1 MHIMP
6 LNKKKSISIVVPL
19 FNEEKSINSFH
30 KSLIKVLIQ
39 TKLEFEIVY
48 IDDGSTDDTANL
60 INNFKDKR
68 VKLIALSRNFG
79 KEIALSAGVATSKY
93 EAIIMLDGDGQHPVE
108 LIPEF
113 ISQWQSGSDV
123 VIGLRKAS
131 SGRSTLARMNS
142 YLFYKIFNLI
152 SGQKLIPESTDFRL
166 IDREVAEEF
175 NKLSEDHRMT
185 RFLIDW
191 LGFDRSYV
199 HFDAKKREHG
209 EASYSTRKLI
219 NLAFNSMI
227 SSSPKPLYF
236 FAYLGVM
243 ICLLSLFLGIAVI
256 IEQLILSDPLGWKFT
271 GTAMLGIL
279 IIFLVG
285 IVLMSQGI
293 ISVYISR
300 IHNQSKGRPL
310 YVINKRKSV
319 GLSSQKI
326 LKHKS

>member
-1 MHIMP
+1 MHIVS
-6 LNKKKSISIVVPL
+6 LNEKKSISVVVPL
-19 FNEEKSINSFH
+19 FNEEKSIRSFH
-30 KSLIKVLIQ
+30 KSLVEVLSR

-48 IDDGSTDDTANL
+48 VDDGSIDDTANV
-60 INNFKDKR
+60 INKFKDKR
-68 VKLIALSRNFG
+68 VKLVALSRNFG
-79 KEIALSAGVATSKY
+79 KEIALSAGVATGKY

-131 SGRSTLARMNS
+131 SGRSALGRLNS
-142 YLFYKIFNLI
+142 YLFYKL
-152 SGQKLIPESTDFRL
+152 
-166 IDREVAEEF
+166 F

-199 HFDAKKREHG
+199 NFDAKKREHG
-209 EASYSTRKLI
+209 EASYSTGKLI

-256 IEQLILSDPLGWKFT
+256 LEQLILSDPLGWKFT

-310 YVINKRKSV
+310 YVVNKRKSV